1 VNRVF
6 GSGLM
11 ANIAIDGDLVDG
23 TLSGRIVRSIVVAGF
38 VVICVAILWITY
50 YWSQKIA
57 LEEIRERSG
66 HTLNL
71 VVTNLQSE
79 LSKFQYQPALLANS
93 RLFQSV
99 LLDPATGPQLDS
111 LNRELE
117 RVNFLSGALDTFL
130 VNKSGTVVAS
140 SNWASNR
147 SLVGFFVGAQPYFQ
161 SALAVT

>member
-1 VNRVF
+1 MAKTAMGDERVE
-6 GSGLM
+6 GRGQ
-11 ANIAIDGDLVDG
+11 
-23 TLSGRIVRSIVVAGF
+23 TLSGRIIRSIVVVGF
-38 VVICVAILWITY
+38 VAISAAIVWFTY
-50 YWSQKIA
+50 YWSQKTA

-99 LLDPATGPQLDS
+99 LLDPATGPELDS

-117 RVNFLSGALDTFL
+117 RINFLSGALDTFV
-130 VNKSGTVVAS
+130 VNKSGTVIAS
-140 SNWASNR
+140 SN
-147 SLVGFFVGAQPYFQ
+147 
-161 SALAVT
+161 

>member
-1 VNRVF
+1 
-6 GSGLM
+6 M

-79 LSKFQYQPALLANS
+79 LSKFQYQPPLFYRLLNTQRLDQVFADTNNS
-93 RLFQSV
+93 
-99 LLDPATGPQLDS
+99 
-111 LNRELE
+111 
-117 RVNFLSGALDTFL
+117 
-130 VNKSGTVVAS
+130 
-140 SNWASNR
+140 
-147 SLVGFFVGAQPYFQ
+147 
-161 SALAVT
+161 